1 MRKTILVFV
10 CGICIG
16 ALGYWAISGR
26 RARNYNELVR
36 HATELE
42 QSIASL
48 TEQSIRDAQRIAEL
62 QTRVSEAAI
71 VARRAEERAN
81 RAEQRN
87 AAIEGIVTDS
97 FSGIERAIGSSTTS
111 IELTERII
119 GIIQELQ
126 NSLAGNDTRPP

>member
-1 MRKTILVFV
+1 MRKIILVFV
-10 CGICIG
+10 LGLSVG
-16 ALGYWAISGR
+16 GVGYWAVTSRGTR
-26 RARNYNELVR
+26 DYNELVR

-42 QSIASL
+42 QSVSDL

-62 QTRVSEAAI
+62 QTRVSEAA
-71 VARRAEERAN
+71 VLARRAEERAI

-97 FSGIERAIGSSTTS
+97 FSGIERAIGSSATS

-119 GIIQELQ
+119 GIVQELQ
-126 NSLAGNDTRPP
+126 TTLTGNNTRPP

>member
-1 MRKTILVFV
+1 MRKIILVFV
-10 CGICIG
+10 LGLSIG
-16 ALGYWAISGR
+16 GVGYWAVTSR
-26 RARNYNELVR
+26 RARDYNELVQ

-42 QSIASL
+42 QSFARL
-48 TEQSIRDAQRIAEL
+48 TEQSVRDAQRIVEL

-97 FSGIERAIGSSTTS
+97 FGGIERAIGSSATS

-119 GIIQELQ
+119 GILHELQ
-126 NSLAGNDTRPP
+126 NSFTGNNTRPP

>member
-1 MRKTILVFV
+1 MRKVILVFV
-10 CGICIG
+10 CGVCIG
-16 ALGYWAISGR
+16 VLGYWAAANR
-26 RARNYNELVR
+26 RARDYNELVR
-36 HATELE
+36 HAGELE
-42 QSIASL
+42 QSVSDL

-71 VARRAEERAN
+71 VARRAEERAI

-97 FSGIERAIGSSTTS
+97 FSGIERAIGSSATS

-126 NSLAGNDTRPP
+126 TTLTGNNTHPP

>member
-1 MRKTILVFV
+1 MRKIIQVFV
-10 CGICIG
+10 LGLSIG
-16 ALGYWAISGR
+16 ALGYWAVTSR
-26 RARNYNELVR
+26 RARDYNELVQ

-42 QSIASL
+42 QSFARL
-48 TEQSIRDAQRIAEL
+48 TEQSVRDAQRIVEL

-71 VARRAEERAN
+71 VARRAEDRVR

-97 FSGIERAIGSSTTS
+97 FGGIERAIGSSANS

-119 GIIQELQ
+119 GILYELQ
-126 NSLAGNDTRPP
+126 NSFTGNNTRPP

>member
-1 MRKTILVFV
+1 MRKIILVFV
-10 CGICIG
+10 LGLSIGGI
-16 ALGYWAISGR
+16 GYWAVTSR
-26 RARNYNELVR
+26 RARDYDELVR
-36 HATELE
+36 HAGELE
-42 QSIASL
+42 QSISRL

-71 VARRAEERAN
+71 VARRAEERAI

-97 FSGIERAIGSSTTS
+97 FSGIERAIGSSATS

-119 GIIQELQ
+119 GIVQELQ
-126 NSLAGNDTRPP
+126 NRIGSEDTRPP

>member
-1 MRKTILVFV
+1 MFV
-10 CGICIG
+10 LGLGIG
-16 ALGYWAISGR
+16 GVGYWAVTSRGTR
-26 RARNYNELVR
+26 DYDELVR

-42 QSIASL
+42 QSIGRL

-71 VARRAEERAN
+71 VARRAEERAI

-87 AAIEGIVTDS
+87 AAIENIVTDS
-97 FSGIERAIGSSTTS
+97 FSGIERAIGSSATS

-126 NSLAGNDTRPP
+126 NRIRNEDTRPP